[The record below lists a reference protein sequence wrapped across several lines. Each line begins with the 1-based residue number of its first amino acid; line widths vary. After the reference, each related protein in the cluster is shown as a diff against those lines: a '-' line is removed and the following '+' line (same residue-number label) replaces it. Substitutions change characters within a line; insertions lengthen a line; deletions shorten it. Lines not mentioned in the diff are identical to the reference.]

1 MLLDRYFLPDLYLPD
16 IYRITPEMLREKGIR
31 ALIMDIDNT
40 LVTYDDPEPTPRVFD
55 WLCEMQKNSI
65 RIALVSN
72 NSSEERV
79 RQFNRQLGFF
89 AAAKSKKPLLG
100 TMKKALSYLQTSSD
114 ETAVVGDQIFTDI
127 FAGKR
132 MGMYS
137 ILVKPIRDKTSLFF
151 RTKRKL
157 ESPIL
162 RRYEK
167 KGHHASLPPA

>member
-1 MLLDRYFLPDLYLPD
+1 MLFDRYFMPDLYLPD
-16 IYRITPEMLREKGIR
+16 IYGITPGMLRKKGIH

-40 LVTYDDPEPTPRVFD
+40 MVTYDDPEPTPRLD
-55 WLCEMQKNSI
+55 AWLAAMLENGI

-79 RQFNRQLGFF
+79 RIFNRRLGFY
-89 AAAKSKKPLLG
+89 ATANSKKPLRAP
-100 TMKKALSYLQTSSD
+100 MKKALAYLKAQPA

-137 ILVKPIRDKTSLFF
+137 ILVKPIRDKTNLFF
-151 RTKRKL
+151 RVKRRL
-157 ESPIL
+157 EAPVL
-162 RRYEK
+162 RRYRK
-167 KGHHASLPPA
+167 KNG

>member
-1 MLLDRYFLPDLYLPD
+1 
-16 IYRITPEMLREKGIR
+16 MLRKIGIR

-40 LVTYDDPEPTPRVFD
+40 MVTYDDPEPTPKLD
-55 WLCEMQKNSI
+55 AWIAKMLANGI

-72 NSSEERV
+72 NESEERV
-79 RQFNRQLGFF
+79 RRFNQKLGFY
-89 AAAKSKKPLLG
+89 ATAKSKKPLRAP
-100 TMKKALSYLQTSSD
+100 MKKALAFMDVQIG
-114 ETAVVGDQIFTDI
+114 ETAVVGDQIFTDV

-151 RTKRKL
+151 RFKRKL
-157 ESPIL
+157 EAPIL

-167 KGHHASLPPA
+167 KNGQRQHVS

>member
-1 MLLDRYFLPDLYLPD
+1 MLFDRYFMPDLYLPD
-16 IYRITPEMLREKGIR
+16 IYGITPVMLRKIGIR

-40 LVTYDDPEPTPRVFD
+40 MVTYDDPEPTPKLD
-55 WLCEMQKNSI
+55 AWIAKMLANGI

-72 NSSEERV
+72 NESEERV
-79 RQFNRQLGFF
+79 RRFNQKLGFY
-89 AAAKSKKPLLG
+89 ATAKSKKPLRAP
-100 TMKKALSYLQTSSD
+100 MKKALAFMDVQIG
-114 ETAVVGDQIFTDI
+114 ETAVVGDQIFTDV

-151 RTKRKL
+151 RFKRKL
-157 ESPIL
+157 EAPIL

-167 KGHHASLPPA
+167 KNGQRQHVS